1 MIGTPMKL
9 NILYIGLT
17 AFASILNAQPKLS
30 LDKNDIDL
38 GIFYSG
44 EIRHGSVHI
53 SNIGT
58 DTLKIFSVRPQC
70 GCTTV
75 KQPKAYLLPNQSDV
89 IELEFNSSG
98 YNGQVHKLVTIST
111 NDPAALSIEIKLHGE
126 AREDL
131 EQEDRNMWLGEINM
145 DSTVSRTLIY
155 QNKSA
160 KPLTIQNVI
169 SSAPSLH
176 VRWTKTTLKPEDSIS
191 IIIDFRPIKAGFGIE
206 YIWLETDSKHQPRIE
221 SRISYMGKK

>member
-9 NILYIGLT
+9 NILYIWLT

-155 QNKSA
+155 RNKSA

-169 SSAPSLH
+169 SSAPALH

-191 IIIDFRPIKAGFGIE
+191 IIIDFKPIKTGFGTE